1 MPLELRNLL
10 PTGPYHSMKVYTPSV
25 LSIIGESANCAMASR
40 RRISLSNPQ
49 GRILWIQLVFISA
62 AGRLTAAAI
71 GTFLAFPLL
80 YFMIDAAIRRASRN
94 RTPLYPNE
102 PTSPYRRYP

>member
-1 MPLELRNLL
+1 
-10 PTGPYHSMKVYTPSV
+10 
-25 LSIIGESANCAMASR
+25 MASR
-40 RRISLSNPQ
+40 RRLSLSNPQ

-62 AGRLTAAAI
+62 VGRLTAAAI

-94 RTPLYPNE
+94 GTPFNLNE
-102 PTSPYRRYP
+102 TAGPYRRHA

>member
-1 MPLELRNLL
+1 
-10 PTGPYHSMKVYTPSV
+10 MKVYTPSV
-25 LSIIGESANCAMASR
+25 LPIIRESANCAIVSR
-40 RRISLSNPQ
+40 RRLSLSNPQ

-62 AGRLTAAAI
+62 VGRLTAAAT

-94 RTPLYPNE
+94 RTPLNLNE
-102 PTSPYRRYP
+102 TTGPYHRHA